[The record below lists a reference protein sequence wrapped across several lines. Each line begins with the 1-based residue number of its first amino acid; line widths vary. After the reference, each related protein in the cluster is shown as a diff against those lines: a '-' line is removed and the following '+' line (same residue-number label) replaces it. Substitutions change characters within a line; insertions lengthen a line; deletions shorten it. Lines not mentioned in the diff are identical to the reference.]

1 MAPPVNAPRKP
12 YDRRLLLGL
21 GAMTL
26 AMFAFGYAMV
36 PLYRVVCRL
45 TGLNGTGVE
54 AASVYPGGVDA
65 GRTVTV
71 QFLATVN
78 SRLPFDFHPDADT
91 VKVHPGELYGT
102 SFYAKNDSGADVTA
116 QAVAT
121 YAPGEAARYVHKT
134 ECFCF
139 TKESFGP
146 RQDRHMPVRFYL
158 DPALPK
164 DISTVTISYTYY
176 NVSPGQNPGA

>member
-1 MAPPVNAPRKP
+1 VTRPRR
-12 YDRRLLLGL
+12 DRRLLLGL
-21 GAMTL
+21 GAMTVG
-26 AMFAFGYAMV
+26 MFAFGFAMV
-36 PLYRVVCRL
+36 PLYRAVCRL
-45 TGLNGTGVE
+45 TGLNGTGIE
-54 AASVYPGGVDA
+54 AVSSAYAGGADE
-65 GRTVTV
+65 GRVVTV
-71 QFLATVN
+71 QFVANVN
-78 SRLPFDFHPDADT
+78 SRLPFDFHPDADE

-139 TKESFGP
+139 TRENFGP

-176 NVSPGQNPGA
+176 NVTPGLNSGA